1 MAKKCPGGCGRD
13 LDANEGVG
21 TLPGTNIMVCAQC
34 YKDAKNGN

>member
-21 TLPGTNIMVCAQC
+21 TLPGTKIMVCRQC
-34 YKDAKNGN
+34 YKDATSQS